1 MNHRRTYMHINFQQN
16 WVSRS
21 VKTVH
26 TNLFA
31 QYRKLHKFATT
42 NSNFEENQSFWTCII
57 IKHTCISIFS
67 KIGLKHKSWP
77 CLQVYSQKIASCI
90 NLQLRIIIF
99 QNRLFQTCI
108 IVKRT
113 CTSIFSK
120 IGLVDQSKPCTQIYL
135 QKIANCINLQ
145 LAIRISKNQAFRTCT
160 TASRTLRPILSWI
173 GLLGNELPRKEIIST
188 DGRTD
193 GQVVF
198 SKKEKT
204 TKNYNDNTNLML
216 KTDEQY

>member
-67 KIGLKHKSWP
+67 KIGLKHKSRP

-99 QNRLFQTCI
+99 QNRQFQTCI

-160 TASRTLRPILSWI
+160 TPSRTFRPILSSI
-173 GLLGNELPRKEIIST
+173 GRLGNELPRKEIIST

-193 GQVVF
+193 RR
-198 SKKEKT
+198 
-204 TKNYNDNTNLML
+204 
-216 KTDEQY
+216 TDRRTDGRTDRRTDRRRVRQQ

>member
-1 MNHRRTYMHINFQQN
+1 M
-16 WVSRS
+16 
-21 VKTVH
+21 
-26 TNLFA
+26 
-31 QYRKLHKFATT
+31 RK
-42 NSNFEENQSFWTCII
+42 
-57 IKHTCISIFS
+57 
-67 KIGLKHKSWP
+67 
-77 CLQVYSQKIASCI
+77 KIASCI

-160 TASRTLRPILSWI
+160 TPSRTFRPILSSI
-173 GLLGNELPRKEIIST
+173 GLLGNELPRKEIIPQT

-193 GQVVF
+193 VA
-198 SKKEKT
+198 
-204 TKNYNDNTNLML
+204 YDNR
-216 KTDEQY
+216 